1 LLAIMK
7 MSLEFS
13 LFSAVI
19 KRKGLHLLYFE
30 Y

>member
-1 LLAIMK
+1 MK